1 MDESVEE
8 PRQSDAPKASATI
21 WIMVDR
27 STREVAFEAVAQRLR
42 AEGVDTQIVTLS
54 DVIGSVA
61 RDAFAG
67 GAERLLRGLRV
78 AFQGRGSEEDFL
90 GAVRRARPDILAVTN
105 PRYARAL
112 GLLESLSGIS
122 TLQVG
127 ILPDYNLST
136 DWINSS
142 LQAFV
147 VPTQAHRERLV
158 ANGLLAERVLV
169 AAPAIEAGF
178 VEDLDREKIRKEL
191 GFGEQ
196 QVVLVRADSFP
207 VQTVEKIVFQAKMV
221 DGPVRF
227 IFHHNGD
234 GACAAA
240 LRRAADQ
247 HAFAA
252 GMFGKVADLQRFV
265 AASDLVMAAP
275 ADPYVAETLA
285 QGRPILFVG
294 GEDRGAAQAD
304 YLSEVGAARYVLDVL
319 RLSSEIERMLEPQ
332 ALQVAAE
339 AAATI
344 GARDGSAQTAAALQV
359 ALENADAWLHAPA
372 SESSG
377 PFAKKDAADTQTEGS
392 KSAPT
397 GPFEIIGD
405 GRSSANSS
413 PETAA
418 AGAGRDE
425 KAPTQ
430 HPAQSATKERNYS
443 GISVAEARDQLAE
456 LILMER
462 DVERRLEDAKK
473 QRKRWENRLELAIEW
488 KEADLAEEAQDM
500 LAGFVSDTHSLQREL
515 DDVRNQ
521 KSKLKRAAQGSAGSR
536 SSAASPGAPRALLGN
551 GSAGQ
556 SDPHEVEKRFRKMEL
571 DRDLDDLKNKLD
583 RDFGD

>member
-1 MDESVEE
+1 MDEFVEDS
-8 PRQSDAPKASATI
+8 QQNDAKEASTTV
-21 WIMVDR
+21 WIMVNR
-27 STREVAFEAVAQRLR
+27 STRESAFEAVAERLR
-42 AEGVDTQIVTLS
+42 ADGVDTQIVTLS

-67 GAERLLRGLRV
+67 GAERVLRGLRV
-78 AFQGRGSEEDFL
+78 AFQGRGLEEDFL

-147 VPTQAHRERLV
+147 VPTEEHRGRLV
-158 ANGLLAERVLV
+158 ANGLLGERVLV
-169 AAPAIEAGF
+169 ASPAIEAGF
-178 VEDLDREKIRKEL
+178 AEDIDRAKARKDL
-191 GFGEQ
+191 GFGDE

-207 VQTVEKIVFQAKMV
+207 LQMVEKIVFQAKMV
-221 DGPVRF
+221 EGAVRF

-252 GMFGKVADLQRFV
+252 GMFGKVSDLQRFV
-265 AASDLVMAAP
+265 AASDLVMAP
-275 ADPYVAETLA
+275 PSDPYVAETLA
-285 QGRPILFVG
+285 LGRPILFVG
-294 GEDRGAAQAD
+294 GEDSGAAQAEF
-304 YLSEVGAARYVLDVL
+304 LSEAGAARYVLDVL

-332 ALQVAAE
+332 TLSSATE
-339 AAATI
+339 AAVSV
-344 GARDGSAQTAAALQV
+344 GQQDGSAQTAAALMI
-359 ALENADAWLHAPA
+359 ALENADAWLHEPTPDAAKKAAKVGGADADSARQEPA
-372 SESSG
+372 SSG
-377 PFAKKDAADTQTEGS
+377 PFET
-392 KSAPT
+392 
-397 GPFEIIGD
+397 IGN
-405 GRSSANSS
+405 GRSTSTESSS
-413 PETAA
+413 PAHAGTAQDDA
-418 AGAGRDE
+418 SGSIRDAE
-425 KAPTQ
+425 P
-430 HPAQSATKERNYS
+430 PARKRSFT
-443 GISVAEARDQLAE
+443 GISVAEAKDQLAE

-462 DVERRLEDAKK
+462 DFERRLGEAEK

-488 KEADLAEEAQDM
+488 KETDLAEEARDM
-500 LAGFVSDTHSLQREL
+500 LAGFVSDVHSLQRDL

-521 KSKLKRAAQGSAGSR
+521 KSKLKRAAQGSSGSGSSR
-536 SSAASPGAPRALLGN
+536 SASEPRALLGD
-551 GSAGQ
+551 GS
-556 SDPHEVEKRFRKMEL
+556 SDRRDPREVEDRFRKMEL
-571 DRDLDDLKNKLD
+571 DRDLDDLKDKLN

>member
-1 MDESVEE
+1 MNESVEE
-8 PRQSDAPKASATI
+8 PQEHDAQDTSTTV

-27 STREVAFEAVAQRLR
+27 STRELAFEAVAERLR
-42 AEGVDTQIVTLS
+42 ADGVDTQIVTLS

-61 RDAFAG
+61 RDAFTG
-67 GAERLLRGLRV
+67 GAERVLRGLRV
-78 AFQGRGSEEDFL
+78 AFQGRGLEEDFL

-147 VPTQAHRERLV
+147 VPTEEHRARLI
-158 ANGLLAERVLV
+158 ANGLLGERVLV
-169 AAPAIEAGF
+169 ASPAIEAGF
-178 VEDLDREKIRKEL
+178 VGEVDREKVRKEL
-191 GFGEQ
+191 GFGDE

-207 VQTVEKIVFQAKMV
+207 VQIVEKIVFQAKMV

-234 GACAAA
+234 GGCAAA

-247 HAFAA
+247 HAFPA

-294 GEDRGAAQAD
+294 GEDGGAAQAE
-304 YLSEVGAARYVLDVL
+304 YLSEVGAAHHVLDVL
-319 RLSSEIERMLEPQ
+319 RLSSEIERMLE
-332 ALQVAAE
+332 AKTLSSAAE
-339 AAATI
+339 AAASL
-344 GARDGSAQTAAALQV
+344 GARDGSDQTAEALLV
-359 ALENADAWLHAPA
+359 ALENADAWLHEPV
-372 SESSG
+372 SETTKQS
-377 PFAKKDAADTQTEGS
+377 PKKDPADSDTKREKAAS
-392 KSAPT
+392 T
-397 GPFEIIGD
+397 GPFESIGS
-405 GRSSANSS
+405 GRSTSNDS
-413 PETAA
+413 P
-418 AGAGRDE
+418 GATDTRASRDDGPRTKREE
-425 KAPTQ
+425 KT
-430 HPAQSATKERNYS
+430 PARERNFS
-443 GISVAEARDQLAE
+443 GISAAEAKDQLAE

-462 DVERRLEDAKK
+462 DFERRLEEAKK

-488 KEADLAEEAQDM
+488 KESDLAEEAQDM
-500 LAGFVSDTHSLQREL
+500 LAGFVSDAHSLQRDL
-515 DDVRNQ
+515 DDVGNQ
-521 KSKLKRAAQGSAGSR
+521 KSKLKRAAQGSSASNSPRSGSG
-536 SSAASPGAPRALLGN
+536 SRALLGDD
-551 GSAGQ
+551 S
-556 SDPHEVEKRFRKMEL
+556 SEHTDPREVEERFRKMEL
-571 DRDLDDLKNKLD
+571 DRDLDDLKDKLD